1 MNVLSPTETEILSRL
16 SEAIQKG
23 FPAAESIIVFG
34 SRARGSSHE
43 ESDLD
48 IAILLNTRRVV
59 KEDWD
64 NMWHIKWG
72 VLEQLDAEEFPLSLM
87 LLPKDEY
94 ARATTGVELS
104 IKQEG
109 IPVWHRKTMPKLNF

>member
-16 SEAIQKG
+16 SDAIQNG
-23 FPAAESIIVFG
+23 FPSAESIIVFG

-48 IAILLNTRRVV
+48 VAILLNTRRVV

-64 NMWHIKWG
+64 RIWNIKWG

-87 LLPKDEY
+87 LLPKNEY
-94 ARATTGVELS
+94 VRATTGVELS
-104 IKQEG
+104 IRLEG
-109 IPVWHRKTMPKLNF
+109 IPIWHRKTRPRLNF